1 MAVTMTKSIHTTMKL
16 YYHRTGGGAEYCSTR
31 PEGPDFFSGV
41 VLRADGDEIEVYS
54 SNIIRQGAY
63 SRLTIRTN
71 HPAGRESS
79 RRPALK
85 KQSARVLASCADSK
99 KTLHL

>member
-1 MAVTMTKSIHTTMKL
+1 MAVTMTESIHTTMRL

-54 SNIIRQGAY
+54 SNIIRQGL
-63 SRLTIRTN
+63 SLRIQPLDN
-71 HPAGRESS
+71 QDEPSGGGVNLH
-79 RRPALK
+79 
-85 KQSARVLASCADSK
+85 ADP
-99 KTLHL
+99 H